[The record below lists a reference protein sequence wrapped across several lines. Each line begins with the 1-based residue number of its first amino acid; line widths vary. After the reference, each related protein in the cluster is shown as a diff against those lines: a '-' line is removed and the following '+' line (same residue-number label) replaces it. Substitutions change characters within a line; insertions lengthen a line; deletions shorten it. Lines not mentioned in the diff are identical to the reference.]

1 MKAARLWK
9 LLIAIVLAEVS
20 GYLAELAMRI
30 GEVERPEVCRTP
42 GGRPID
48 AAAMQKAL
56 DFVAAKKARDARE
69 AV

>member
-9 LLIAIVLAEVS
+9 LLFALVLVEVS
-20 GYLAELAMRI
+20 DYLAKLAMRL
-30 GEVERPEVCRTP
+30 GEVEHVCRTP
-42 GGRPID
+42 GGRPIN